1 MPQLPLV
8 RAQHGRWM
16 WILASSLALACGG
29 SSDNNGGG
37 GTTEPP
43 TVATVAVT
51 PSTASLE
58 VGTHLSATAT
68 PKDANGNALTTPVS
82 WLTSDTSV
90 AAVSSAGLVTARKIG
105 NATIFATSGAVQG
118 SFPLTVTDS
127 IAATV
132 KIVAPRDTLNV
143 GGTLQLTDTVKTA
156 SGRVLTGRAVT
167 WSAAGGASISNAGVV
182 TGASAGSAMITVSA
196 SGNGVAH
203 TASDTLLVYPVPLAT
218 DPSAPVLAIDA
229 SADHHA
235 ISPYIYGVST
245 FGLDA
250 AYLTDLGIAVTRWGG
265 DGITRYNWQEDQ
277 SNAGFDWYFMAGGGI
292 TTPTPGAQVDAIV
305 ARDKSAG
312 AATFVSVPI
321 IQWIDKV
328 SLWDCSY
335 PVSEFGP
342 QQSVNPYVH
351 PTVRGA
357 TTDCGNGLHT
367 DGSQIFLADSDIARI
382 HVANS
387 VATQKSWVS
396 HLTSKFGSSGN
407 GGVRFYALDNEPG
420 GWANTHRDVH
430 PVAPDYQE
438 ITSRSL
444 QYAAGIKAAD
454 PTSWVAGPEDFGWAV
469 YVGDPSKNGG
479 LYNAIYYLQQM
490 KSYEQ
495 ANGVRILDYFTEHWY
510 PSPAGVID
518 FSQDPGTADVQAAR
532 LRSTRTF
539 WDSTYREENW
549 IGTYYP
555 PVQLIPTFHKWVN
568 ENYPGTKIGITEY
581 NWGGQKSVNGALAQ
595 ADLFGIFGRE
605 ALDLATLWG
614 PPDRA
619 WPAANAFRIYRNYDG
634 AGAKYGDTW
643 VRSTSSDQARV
654 SMFSSLRVS
663 DGALTIMVVNKS
675 ATAQAAHVALSHFT
689 PAGKASVY
697 TFSGANTGAVVHGA
711 DVWVRPGG
719 ITVSFP
725 ASSIT
730 LIVVGKKS

>member
-1 MPQLPLV
+1 M
-8 RAQHGRWM
+8 
-16 WILASSLALACGG
+16 LAG
-29 SSDNNGGG
+29 
-37 GTTEPP
+37 
-43 TVATVAVT
+43 
-51 PSTASLE
+51 
-58 VGTHLSATAT
+58 H
-68 PKDANGNALTTPVS
+68 
-82 WLTSDTSV
+82 
-90 AAVSSAGLVTARKIG
+90 
-105 NATIFATSGAVQG
+105 
-118 SFPLTVTDS
+118 
-127 IAATV
+127 
-132 KIVAPRDTLNV
+132 
-143 GGTLQLTDTVKTA
+143 
-156 SGRVLTGRAVT
+156 AVT
-167 WSAAGGASISNAGVV
+167 WSASGGATISPLGIV
-182 TGASAGSAMITVSA
+182 TGASVGNAVISISVT
-196 SGNGVAH
+196 GNGTAH
-203 TASDTLLVYPVPLAT
+203 AASDTLLVYPPAIAT
-218 DPSAPVLAIDA
+218 DPNAPLLAIDA

-250 AYLTDLGIAVTRWGG
+250 AYLRDLGIAVTRWGG
-265 DGITRYNWQEDQ
+265 DAITRYNWQVDQ
-277 SNAGFDWYFMAGGGI
+277 SNAGFDWYFMAGGGV
-292 TTPTPGAQVDAIV
+292 TTPTPGGQVDAVV
-305 ARDKSAG
+305 ARDLSAG
-312 AATFVSVPI
+312 AKTFVSVPI

-342 QQSVNPYVH
+342 QKSVNPYVH

-367 DGSQIFLADSDIARI
+367 DGSQILLADSDIARI
-382 HVANS
+382 HIANS
-387 VATQKSWVS
+387 VATQKSWVT
-396 HLTSKFGSSGN
+396 HLTGKFGNSGS

-444 QYAAGIKAAD
+444 QYASGIKSAD
-454 PTSWVAGPEDFGWAV
+454 PTAWVAGPEDFGWAV

-490 KSYEQ
+490 RNYEQ
-495 ANGVRILDYFTEHWY
+495 TNGVRILDYFTEHWY
-510 PSPAGVID
+510 PSPPGVID
-518 FSQDPGTADVQAAR
+518 FSQDPGTVDVQAAR

-549 IGTYYP
+549 IGQYYP

-605 ALDLATLWG
+605 ALDLATLWS
-614 PPDRA
+614 PPDRT

-634 AGAKYGDTW
+634 AGGKYGDTW
-643 VRSTSSDQARV
+643 VRSTSSDQSRV
-654 SMFSSLRVS
+654 AMFSSLRSS

-675 ATAQAAHVALSHFT
+675 ASAQAAHIALVHFT
-689 PAGKASVY
+689 PASKVSVY
-697 TFSGANTGAVVHGA
+697 SFSGANSGAVVHGA
-711 DVWVRPGG
+711 DVWMRPNG
-719 ITVSFP
+719 ITMSFP

-730 LIVVGKKS
+730 LLVVGKKN